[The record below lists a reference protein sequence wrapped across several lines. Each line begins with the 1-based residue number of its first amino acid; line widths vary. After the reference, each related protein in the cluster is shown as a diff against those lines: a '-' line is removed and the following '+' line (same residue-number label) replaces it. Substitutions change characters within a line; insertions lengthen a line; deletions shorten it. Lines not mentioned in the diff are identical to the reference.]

1 MPSNSSCPFSIDE
14 ASFDGEKG
22 GVVMAGRFEDRDTRA
37 SVFGPEREG
46 GGEGCVAE
54 ICGAVIAAG

>member
-1 MPSNSSCPFSIDE
+1 MPSNSSWPFSMDE

-22 GVVMAGRFEDRDTRA
+22 GVVVARRFEDRDTRA

-46 GGEGCVAE
+46 GGEGCAVE
-54 ICGAVIAAG
+54 ICGAVAAAG